1 MKKVLVFGTF
11 DGIHQGHQCLFRE
24 AKKYGDRL
32 YVVVALDVTVER
44 VKGRKPRLSQQNR
57 LREVARQPEVDEAL
71 LGNPG
76 DKYAVIEQV
85 RPDVICLGYD
95 QKAFVGTLGEALMMR
110 GLSVRMVRLKPFHPE
125 RYKSSLLHL

>member
-1 MKKVLVFGTF
+1 M
-11 DGIHQGHQCLFRE
+11 
-24 AKKYGDRL
+24 
-32 YVVVALDVTVER
+32 
-44 VKGRKPRLSQQNR
+44 LS
-57 LREVARQPEVDEAL
+57 EVARQPEVDEAL

-95 QKAFVGTLGEALMMR
+95 QKAFVGKLGEALMMR